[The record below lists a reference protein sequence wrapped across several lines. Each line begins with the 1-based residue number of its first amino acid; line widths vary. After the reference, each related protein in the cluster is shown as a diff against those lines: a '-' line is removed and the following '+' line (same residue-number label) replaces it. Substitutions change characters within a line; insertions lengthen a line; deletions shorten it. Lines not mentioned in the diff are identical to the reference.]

1 MQWLLLLIIVPYLYL
16 LLKIYFSLKK
26 IRPFHPERVPD
37 LFISIVAACRNEE
50 KNLPSLLSDI
60 AGQEYNPDNFELIII
75 DDNSSDSTFE
85 VASGYTGIKH
95 LKVLKSNGTGKKKA
109 VKRGVWSSSGRVIIT
124 TDADCRMG
132 EKWLGT
138 IASVYGG
145 HHPDMIICPVKLES
159 RPGFFGK
166 FQELEYLSL
175 QGITAGTAAAGNPV
189 MCNGAN
195 LSFLKTAFDKHADNL
210 HDELVTGDDIFLLHN
225 LKNELWKKIV
235 WLESPEATVTTRASE
250 TLWSFIKQR
259 ARWISKAGSYD
270 DRYTKNLAIV
280 TFVTILGQA
289 FLLIAGF
296 FFPGLIPVFLAVL
309 IIKSIPDFLILH
321 VMSVRYGVKKIMRWF
336 LPSQI
341 IYPFYVIAVSVFS
354 LPARKRK
361 SL

>member
-1 MQWLLLLIIVPYLYL
+1 MRWFLLLIFLPYLYL

-26 IRPFHPERVPD
+26 IRPFHSERVPE
-37 LFISIVAACRNEE
+37 LFISVIAACRNEE
-50 KNLPSLLSDI
+50 DNLPSLLFDI
-60 AGQEYNPDNFELIII
+60 AGQEYNPDNFEFIII

-85 VASGYTGIKH
+85 VASRYTGIKH
-95 LKVLKSNGTGKKKA
+95 MKVLKNNGNGKKQAIKT
-109 VKRGVWSSSGRVIIT
+109 GVRASYGRVIVT

-132 EKWLGT
+132 EKWIGT
-138 IASVYGG
+138 IASLYDER
-145 HHPDMIICPVKLES
+145 HPDMIICPVKLEN
-159 RPGFFGK
+159 RQGFFGK

-210 HDELVTGDDIFLLHN
+210 HDELVSGDDIFLLHN
-225 LKNELWKKIV
+225 LKNESWKKII

-250 TLWSFIKQR
+250 TLWSFLNQR
-259 ARWISKAGSYD
+259 ARWISKAGSYN

-289 FLLIAGF
+289 SLLISGF
-296 FFPGLIPVFLAVL
+296 FFPRILPVFLAGL
-309 IIKSIPDFLILH
+309 IIKSIPDFLIL
-321 VMSVRYGVKKIMRWF
+321 SDTTVRSGVKKLMRWF

-341 IYPFYVIAVSVFS
+341 IYPFYVITVSIFS
-354 LPARKRK
+354 LVTGKRRNR
-361 SL
+361 